1 MLLNFKK
8 IYITYSIYWE
18 IEVSENSKI
27 SEIRIRVKDAIEL
40 ITEIFKAKSC
50 SDYEAKTIAERL
62 CGSNLKGHDSH
73 GIVRVPRY
81 VEWMERNWVFPNV
94 KSEVIIDAGALAC
107 LDAKQ
112 GFGQVAGELAVDE
125 GIARATKHGVA
136 VVGLRNSGHLGRIG
150 DWAERAADA
159 GFVSFHFVN
168 VRGSLLVAPFGGT
181 DRRGSTS
188 PLAIGI
194 PSKGNP
200 HIVLDMATSTVAEG
214 KVMVA
219 QKGGKP
225 LPAGALVD
233 SSGNLSTN
241 PEVMYGKIGGD
252 EVPDSENGTGA
263 ITAFGL
269 HKGSGINFM
278 MEMLGGA
285 LTGSGVSAGIDDK
298 EKRKFANGML
308 SIYVSVEKMVNLD
321 YFTKEVQS
329 YADFVRAS
337 PPSDPNGK
345 VLIPGDKEI
354 ITNNDRMANGL
365 PVAPIVWENIKQTAE
380 KLKIHNLDRFESAI
394 I

>member
-1 MLLNFKK
+1 MSGK
-8 IYITYSIYWE
+8 
-18 IEVSENSKI
+18 SKD
-27 SEIRIRVKDAIEL
+27 SEIRVKVKDAIEL
-40 ITEIFKAKSC
+40 ITEIFQAKEC

-81 VEWMERNWVFPNV
+81 VEWMERDWVFPNIE
-94 KSEVIIDAGALAC
+94 SELVIDAGALAS

-112 GFGQVAGELAVDE
+112 GFGQVAGERAVDE
-125 GIARATKHGVA
+125 GIARAKKHGVS
-136 VVGLRNSGHLGRIG
+136 VVGLKNSGHLGRIG

-194 PSKGNP
+194 PSKGKE
-200 HIVLDMATSTVAEG
+200 HIILDMATSTVAEG

-225 LPAGALVD
+225 LPQGALID
-233 SSGNLSTN
+233 SSGNLTIN
-241 PEVMYGKIGGD
+241 PEVMYGKISDD
-252 EVPDSENGTGA
+252 EVPDSENGSGA

-308 SIYVSVEKMVNLD
+308 SIYISVEKMVDLD
-321 YFTKEVQS
+321 YFSKEVQS

-337 PPSDPNGK
+337 PASDKNGK

-354 ITNNDRMANGL
+354 ITNNDRLANGL
-365 PVAPIVWENIKQTAE
+365 PVAPIVWENIKQTAQ
-380 KLKIHNLDRFESAI
+380 KLEIPNLERFEKAI
-394 I
+394 V

>member
-1 MLLNFKK
+1 L
-8 IYITYSIYWE
+8 
-18 IEVSENSKI
+18 SEKSRD
-27 SEIRIRVKDAIEL
+27 SEIRVRVKDAIEL
-40 ITEIFKAKSC
+40 ITEIFQAKEC

-81 VEWMERNWVFPNV
+81 VEWMERDWVFPNIE
-94 KSEVIIDAGALAC
+94 SELVIDAGALAC

-112 GFGQVAGELAVDE
+112 GFGQVAGERAVDE
-125 GIARATKHGVA
+125 GIARAKKHGVS
-136 VVGLRNSGHLGRIG
+136 VVGLKNSGHLGRIG
-150 DWAERAADA
+150 DWAERAASA

-194 PSKGNP
+194 PSKGKE
-200 HIVLDMATSTVAEG
+200 HIILDMATSTVAEG

-225 LPAGALVD
+225 LPQGALID
-233 SSGNLSTN
+233 SSGNLTIN
-241 PEVMYGKIGGD
+241 PEVMYGKISDD
-252 EVPDSENGTGA
+252 EVPDSENGSGA

-308 SIYVSVEKMVNLD
+308 SIYISVEKMVDLD
-321 YFTKEVQS
+321 YFSKEVQS

-337 PPSDPNGK
+337 PASDKNGK

-354 ITNNDRMANGL
+354 ITNNDRLANGL
-365 PVAPIVWENIKQTAE
+365 PVAPIVWENIKQTAQ
-380 KLKIHNLDRFESAI
+380 KLEIPNIERFEKAVV
-394 I
+394 

>member
-1 MLLNFKK
+1 M
-8 IYITYSIYWE
+8 
-18 IEVSENSKI
+18 SEKSRD
-27 SEIRIRVKDAIEL
+27 SEIRVRVKDAIEL
-40 ITEIFKAKSC
+40 ITEIFQAKEC
-50 SDYEAKTIAERL
+50 SNYEAKTIAERL

-81 VEWMERNWVFPNV
+81 VERMERDWVFPNI
-94 KSEVIIDAGALAC
+94 ETELIIDAGALAC

-112 GFGQVAGELAVDE
+112 GFGQVAGERAVDE
-125 GIARATKHGVA
+125 GIARAKKHGVS
-136 VVGLRNSGHLGRIG
+136 VVGLKNSGHLGRIG

-194 PSKGNP
+194 PSKGKE
-200 HIVLDMATSTVAEG
+200 HIILDMATSTVAEG

-225 LPAGALVD
+225 LPQGALID
-233 SSGNLSTN
+233 SSGNLTIN
-241 PEVMYGKIGGD
+241 PEVMYGKISDD
-252 EVPDSENGTGA
+252 EVPDSENGSGA

-308 SIYVSVEKMVNLD
+308 SIYISVEKMVDLD
-321 YFTKEVQS
+321 YFSKEVQS

-337 PPSDPNGK
+337 PASDKNGK

-354 ITNNDRMANGL
+354 ITNNDRLANGL
-365 PVAPIVWENIKQTAE
+365 PVAPIVWENIKQTAQ
-380 KLKIHNLDRFESAI
+380 KLEIPNLERFEKAI
-394 I
+394 V